1 MKKQVSIKE
10 IAKMAGVS
18 SGTVDRIIHNR
29 GKVSKKAQA
38 AVNAVL
44 AQVGYRS
51 NIHASAI
58 SLKKSF
64 KILFTIP
71 SSNEGEYWT
80 YMGLGFSHA
89 LNEYSDIRIS
99 TEYCFYDQFDVFS
112 CKEAFA
118 QIIDRKPDGVI
129 IGPTFKEETQELC
142 NSLESASI
150 PYVFVD
156 TCIDNTNPIAT
167 FSTDNKAC
175 GCLVGKI
182 LFNIIGKSNKIALF
196 SIKRK
201 GNRQSNNSRQREKG
215 LSEYA
220 GEIKRKDSILKISI
234 SMTKSKKRDMQVMEF
249 LEKNKD
255 VRGAVVMNSRGHIIA
270 DILKENKIS
279 NIKVISFDLTDNN
292 RNSLVDDGIFA
303 LLCQRPQLQGYWAVE
318 SMIRHLLYNTPV
330 ENPHQILPIDIV
342 MKENLPFYQEV
353 IEK

>member
-1 MKKQVSIKE
+1 M
-10 IAKMAGVS
+10 
-18 SGTVDRIIHNR
+18 
-29 GKVSKKAQA
+29 SKKAQA

-175 GCLVGKI
+175 GRLVGKI
-182 LFNIIGKSNKIALF
+182 LFNIIGKKNKIALF
-196 SIKRK
+196 SIKRT

-220 GEIKRKDSILKISI
+220 GEIKRDR
-234 SMTKSKKRDMQVMEF
+234 KSTR
-249 LEKNKD
+249 L
-255 VRGAVVMNSRGHIIA
+255 NSSH
-270 DILKENKIS
+270 
-279 NIKVISFDLTDNN
+279 
-292 RNSLVDDGIFA
+292 
-303 LLCQRPQLQGYWAVE
+303 W
-318 SMIRHLLYNTPV
+318 
-330 ENPHQILPIDIV
+330 
-342 MKENLPFYQEV
+342 
-353 IEK
+353 